1 MATPI
6 PELIGSPL
14 PAISVI
20 LPVLN
25 EESHLEGAVLSVL
38 SQDYRGPLEII
49 LALGPSRDRTN
60 EIATKLASHDNR
72 VKLLDS
78 PTGKTAAGLNL
89 ALAASKSPVVVRV
102 DGHAQIPNNYI
113 SLIVEILNKTGAV
126 NVGGVMAA
134 VGTTAFE
141 RAVAGAMRSPLGVGA
156 SRFHTGGEAGEV
168 DTVYLGAF
176 RREALVAIGGFDGD
190 DNAANVKYL
199 YYTSDGGKTWGNPS
213 NRLDP
218 TGVLSTSQEITLKM
232 FSDFNNNI
240 VVIGDRGGFIRY
252 SPNNGHNWYEIIPA
266 GGLSN
271 IQSAYYKDDVL
282 IIGTIGGII
291 YTGTIQPPDYLF
303 IGGTQYTD
311 ISGSII
317 TDSAFCS
324 ETNQLF
330 FIGGNSIYSYTVNE
344 SLLTYNGPPVNTS
357 ISGASYKKIKFNL
370 IIRFIKKYK
379 PIVLVLNAINAMI
392 TVKIGVKLFNI
403 PQNPLLS
410 PVPA

>member
-60 EIATKLASHDNR
+60 EIAAKLASQDNR

-176 RREALVAIGGFDGD
+176 RREALNAIGGFDERFTRAQDWELNFRLRENGGVIYFD
-190 DNAANVKYL
+190 PRLHVTYRPRSSVGALAKQYFEYGRWRRVVSRRHSGTINYRYL
-199 YYTSDGGKTWGNPS
+199 APPFALLGFSVS
-213 NRLDP
+213 LVL
-218 TGVLSTSQEITLKM
+218 GVLLSSIFFIPALVYLLFVVLASLKISTSVGEYLLLL
-232 FSDFNNNI
+232 
-240 VVIGDRGGFIRY
+240 VVIPTMHFAWGAGFIS
-252 SPNNGHNWYEIIPA
+252 SPKT
-266 GGLSN
+266 L
-271 IQSAYYKDDVL
+271 
-282 IIGTIGGII
+282 
-291 YTGTIQPPDYLF
+291 
-303 IGGTQYTD
+303 
-311 ISGSII
+311 
-317 TDSAFCS
+317 
-324 ETNQLF
+324 
-330 FIGGNSIYSYTVNE
+330 
-344 SLLTYNGPPVNTS
+344 
-357 ISGASYKKIKFNL
+357 
-370 IIRFIKKYK
+370 
-379 PIVLVLNAINAMI
+379 
-392 TVKIGVKLFNI
+392 
-403 PQNPLLS
+403 
-410 PVPA
+410 VPASQ

>member
-60 EIATKLASHDNR
+60 EIATKLASQDNR
-72 VKLLDS
+72 VKLIDS
-78 PTGKTAAGLNL
+78 PTGKTAAGLNI

-102 DGHAQIPNNYI
+102 DGHAQIPKNYI

-176 RREALVAIGGFDGD
+176 RREALVAIGGFDERFTRAQDWELNFRLRENGGVIYFYPRLHVTYRPRSSVSALAKQYFEYGRWRRVVSRRHSGTI
-190 DNAANVKYL
+190 NYRYL
-199 YYTSDGGKTWGNPS
+199 APPFALLGFSASLVLGI
-213 NRLDP
+213 
-218 TGVLSTSQEITLKM
+218 VLSSIFFIPALVYLLFVVLASLKISTSIREYLLLLL
-232 FSDFNNNI
+232 
-240 VVIGDRGGFIRY
+240 VIPTMHFAWGAGFIS
-252 SPNNGHNWYEIIPA
+252 SPKT
-266 GGLSN
+266 L
-271 IQSAYYKDDVL
+271 
-282 IIGTIGGII
+282 
-291 YTGTIQPPDYLF
+291 
-303 IGGTQYTD
+303 
-311 ISGSII
+311 
-317 TDSAFCS
+317 
-324 ETNQLF
+324 
-330 FIGGNSIYSYTVNE
+330 
-344 SLLTYNGPPVNTS
+344 
-357 ISGASYKKIKFNL
+357 
-370 IIRFIKKYK
+370 
-379 PIVLVLNAINAMI
+379 
-392 TVKIGVKLFNI
+392 
-403 PQNPLLS
+403 
-410 PVPA
+410 VPASQ

>member
-89 ALAASKSPVVVRV
+89 ALAASTSPVIVRV
-102 DGHAQIPNNYI
+102 DGHAQIPKDYI

-176 RREALVAIGGFDGD
+176 RREALVAIGGFDERFTRAQD
-190 DNAANVKYL
+190 WELNFRLREN
-199 YYTSDGGKTWGNPS
+199 GGVIYFDP
-213 NRLDP
+213 RLHVTYRP
-218 TGVLSTSQEITLKM
+218 RSSVGALAKQYFEYGRWRR
-232 FSDFNNNI
+232 
-240 VVIGDRGGFIRY
+240 VVSRRH
-252 SPNNGHNWYEIIPA
+252 S
-266 GGLSN
+266 
-271 IQSAYYKDDVL
+271 
-282 IIGTIGGII
+282 GTINYRYLAPPFALLGFNASLVLGIA
-291 YTGTIQPPDYLF
+291 L
-303 IGGTQYTD
+303 
-311 ISGSII
+311 SSI
-317 TDSAFCS
+317 
-324 ETNQLF
+324 F
-330 FIGGNSIYSYTVNE
+330 FFQRLSIF
-344 SLLTYNGPPVNTS
+344 SLLY
-357 ISGASYKKIKFNL
+357 L
-370 IIRFIKKYK
+370 HR
-379 PIVLVLNAINAMI
+379 
-392 TVKIGVKLFNI
+392 
-403 PQNPLLS
+403 
-410 PVPA
+410 